1 MFTIRS
7 RTSRCAV
14 ELAIPCLALLLQTP
28 ESNTVH
34 PNVNKPRYSRRAA
47 AALIL
52 SPDPLG
58 GALIGAAVELS
69 GFRAEFPHAN
79 EPLRSAL
86 SRLKA
91 THILIDCDD
100 PTSQDE
106 SALGPALMTG
116 ARLFLFGTVSK
127 AEALRAVAARY
138 QMRLIV
144 LPRDIDRLQE
154 ILTRRP
160 SPIRE
165 LSSR

>member
-58 GALIGAAVELS
+58 GALVGAAAELA
-69 GFRAEFPHAN
+69 GFRAAFTLPKET
-79 EPLRSAL
+79 LRIAL

-91 THILIDCDD
+91 SHVLIDCDD
-100 PTSQDE
+100 SAARDE

-116 ARLFLFGTVSK
+116 ARLLFF
-127 AEALRAVAARY
+127 
-138 QMRLIV
+138 
-144 LPRDIDRLQE
+144 
-154 ILTRRP
+154 
-160 SPIRE
+160 
-165 LSSR
+165 

>member
-1 MFTIRS
+1 M
-7 RTSRCAV
+7 
-14 ELAIPCLALLLQTP
+14 
-28 ESNTVH
+28 
-34 PNVNKPRYSRRAA
+34 NKPRYSRRAA

-58 GALIGAAVELS
+58 GALVGAAAELS
-69 GFRAEFPHAN
+69 GFRAEFPRPG

-91 THILIDCDD
+91 SHILIDCDD
-100 PTSQDE
+100 PTSRDE

-116 ARLFLFGTVSK
+116 ARLFFFGVASK
-127 AEALRAVAARY
+127 TEALKDVAARY
-138 QMRLIV
+138 QVRAIV
-144 LPRDIDRLQE
+144 LPGDIERLQE

-165 LSSR
+165 LSAR

>member
-1 MFTIRS
+1 MS
-7 RTSRCAV
+7 R
-14 ELAIPCLALLLQTP
+14 ALLLRAP
-28 ESNTVH
+28 EWNSLH
-34 PNVNKPRYSRRAA
+34 ANVNKPRYSRRAA

-58 GALIGAAVELS
+58 AALVGAATELA
-69 GFRAEFPHAN
+69 GFRAEFTRSN

-116 ARLFLFGTVSK
+116 ARLFFFGAASK
-127 AEALRAVAARY
+127 TETLHAVAARF
-138 QMRLIV
+138 QVRLIV
-144 LPRDIDRLQE
+144 LPGDIERLQE